1 MLGQET
7 KEDDIVVIL
16 PTIDPQFEGVCS
28 PIVDMHE
35 GAILIA
41 GVGGLGCSWAVAA
54 HQQCLDLSDL
64 LLIDADEPRL
74 GALVKH
80 IVCTLMQL
88 GTEVVLLLSR
98 ILQHIG

>member
-1 MLGQET
+1 MLT
-7 KEDDIVVIL
+7 K
-16 PTIDPQFEGVCS
+16 
-28 PIVDMHE
+28 
-35 GAILIA
+35 
-41 GVGGLGCSWAVAA
+41 
-54 HQQCLDLSDL
+54 
-64 LLIDADEPRL
+64 PRL